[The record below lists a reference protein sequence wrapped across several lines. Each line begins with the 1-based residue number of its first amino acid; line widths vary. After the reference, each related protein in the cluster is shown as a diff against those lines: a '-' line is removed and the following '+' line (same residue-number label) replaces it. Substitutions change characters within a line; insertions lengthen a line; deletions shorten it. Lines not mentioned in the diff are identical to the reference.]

1 MPGPPTGLPTV
12 ANGDSESPTVWQRLS
27 QTFLR
32 PPSPARHPSAEP
44 EHVDVSRMTD
54 DEKRARIVA
63 VDPTER
69 KVGFAA
75 AILGVALALYANVPP
90 MTTKTVVPWT
100 TSPPKGTTCALG
112 LTYAAKTKTC
122 NGIYPPSHYVLPLIV
137 SLVLALA
144 IYITVLIRRRAPLA
158 FTMVMTGLAFGS
170 LFVLLPYGFA
180 GGWVM
185 LRAWRTQKNGSPTAR
200 TPLTGWTAPPPRGST
215 RRAKASAPRS
225 GQRGKGADSTGA
237 SRKPP
242 VANKRYT
249 PKSPPKKKATPPK
262 G

>member
-1 MPGPPTGLPTV
+1 MPGPSTGLPTF
-12 ANGDSESPTVWQRLS
+12 ANENSDPSTVWQRLS

-32 PPSPARHPSAEP
+32 PPALKRRLPAEP
-44 EHVDVSRMTD
+44 AHVDFSRMSD
-54 DEKRARIVA
+54 EEKRARIVG
-63 VDPTER
+63 VDPAER
-69 KVGFAA
+69 KVGIAA
-75 AILGVALALYANVPP
+75 AILGLVLALYANVPP
-90 MTTKTVVPWT
+90 MTTKTVVPWA
-100 TSPPKGTTCALG
+100 TSPPKGKTCALG
-112 LTYAAKTKTC
+112 LTYVARTKTC

-144 IYITVLIRRRAPLA
+144 IYVTVLIRRRAPLA

-185 LRAWRTQKNGSPTAR
+185 LRAWRSQKYGSPSAK
-200 TPLTGWTAPPPRGST
+200 TPVTGWTAPPPRGST
-215 RRAKASAPRS
+215 RRAKSSAPRS
-225 GQRGKGADSTGA
+225 GRRGKGADSTPT

-249 PKSPPKKKATPPK
+249 PKSPPKKKSSPPQS
-262 G
+262 